1 MLYKE
6 IITNKAVVVDAL
18 YPTQLYKILFKDF
31 ITVTNT
37 ENQSEMFQMNIY
49 KVITEAVEASEG
61 VDAVE
66 GEYELIRN
74 SSRNLDKATLDALVA
89 SLTIESTTYTDIRNE
104 QITKGLAKVI
114 EDESLFGLVEAD
126 LILR

>member
-49 KVITEAVEASEG
+49 KVITEAIEASEG

>member
-6 IITNKAVVVDAL
+6 IITNKAVVVDAMN
-18 YPTQLYKILFKDF
+18 PTELHKILFKEF
-31 ITVTNT
+31 IVTTNT
-37 ENQSEMFQMNIY
+37 ENQSETFLMNIY
-49 KVITEAVEASEG
+49 KVITEPVEASEG
-61 VDAVE
+61 VEAVE

-74 SSRNLDKATLDALVA
+74 SGRDLDKATLDALVA

-104 QITKGLAKVI
+104 QITKGLAKII

-126 LILR
+126 LILQ

>member
-1 MLYKE
+1 MSYKE

-61 VDAVE
+61 VEAVE

-74 SSRNLDKATLDALVA
+74 SSRNLDKASLDALVG
-89 SLTIESTTYTDIRNE
+89 SLIIESSTYTDIRNE

-114 EDESLFGLVEAD
+114 EGESLFGLIEAD

>member
-31 ITVTNT
+31 ITITNT

-61 VDAVE
+61 VEAVE

-74 SSRNLDKATLDALVA
+74 SARNLDKASLDALVA